1 MDRTINNLKENM
13 LVSALVFQKTNTYE
27 QLTIII
33 NKSPEYIKEVTGIDY
48 FKDTNELKA
57 YLDKLYIERRKFA
70 AISNTSNNLSKES
83 TNVIMDTI
91 NKLSEV
97 EDSEK
102 DAFEKLIN
110 ELIIDLN
117 ERIKTLFNSGISYHI
132 NTNESTILD
141 ESINNEILFDRFNIL
156 KKESD
161 EKVR

>member
-33 NKSPEYIKEVTGIDY
+33 NKSPEYIKEVTCIDY

-83 TNVIMDTI
+83 TNVIMNTI

-97 EDSEK
+97 EHSEK
-102 DAFEKLIN
+102 DVFEKLIN
-110 ELIIDLN
+110 ELIFDLN
-117 ERIKTLFNSGISYHI
+117 ERIKTLFNSVISYHI
-132 NTNESTILD
+132 NTSESTILD
-141 ESINNEILFDRFNIL
+141 ESINNKILFDRFNIL